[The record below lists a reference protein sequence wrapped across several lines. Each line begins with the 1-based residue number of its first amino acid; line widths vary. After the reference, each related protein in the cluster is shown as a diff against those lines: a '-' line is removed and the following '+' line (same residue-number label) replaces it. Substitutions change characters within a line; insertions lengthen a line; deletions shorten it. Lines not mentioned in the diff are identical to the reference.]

1 MTSTKDRLIHLV
13 DDDDAIRQSAS
24 FMLRHAGY
32 RVQTYADGAEF
43 IAADIDEHG
52 AAVLLDYQ
60 MPRLDGLGVM
70 DALAERKSVLPVIML
85 TAHGDIAVAVSA
97 MKKGAVDF
105 LEKPFEKHAILDAL
119 GRAFSRAE
127 TEGEGRL
134 RKEAAE
140 HRLSVL
146 TQREREVLA
155 RLARGD
161 TNKMVAANLGISP
174 RTAEVHRAN
183 LMEKLEASSL
193 SAALRVAFA
202 AELGFDDQ

>member
-1 MTSTKDRLIHLV
+1 MPESKDRLVHLV

-32 RVQTYADGAEF
+32 KVQTYADGAEF
-43 IAADIDEHG
+43 VAAGIDEQG

-60 MPRLDGLGVM
+60 MPNLDGLGVM
-70 DALAERKSVLPVIML
+70 DALAARKSGLPVIML

-105 LEKPFEKHAILDAL
+105 LEKPFEKQAILDAL

-127 TEGEGRL
+127 TEGEGLL
-134 RKEAAE
+134 RREAAE
-140 HRLSVL
+140 RRLSVL
-146 TQREREVLA
+146 TPREREVLA
-155 RLARGD
+155 RLAHGD

-193 SAALRVAFA
+193 SAALRIAFA
-202 AELGFDDQ
+202 AELGFGE

>member
-1 MTSTKDRLIHLV
+1 MPESKDRLVHLV

-32 RVQTYADGAEF
+32 KVQTYADGAEF
-43 IAADIDEHG
+43 VATGIDEKG

-60 MPRLDGLGVM
+60 MPNLDGLGVM
-70 DALAERKSVLPVIML
+70 DALAARKSCVPVIML

-105 LEKPFEKHAILDAL
+105 LEKPFEKQAILDAL

-134 RKEAAE
+134 RKDAAE
-140 HRLSVL
+140 RRLSVL
-146 TQREREVLA
+146 TQREREVLT
-155 RLARGD
+155 RLAQGD

-193 SAALRVAFA
+193 SAALRIAFA
-202 AELGFDDQ
+202 AELGFGE

>member
-1 MTSTKDRLIHLV
+1 MTDKKDRIVHLV

-24 FMLRHAGY
+24 FMLRHVGY
-32 RVQTYADGAEF
+32 RVQTYADGADF
-43 IAADIDEHG
+43 IGSDAEESG

-60 MPRLDGLGVM
+60 MPELDGLGVI
-70 DALAERKSVLPVIML
+70 DALAERKSDLPVIML
-85 TAHGDIAVAVSA
+85 TAHGDVGVAVSA

-105 LEKPFEKHAILDAL
+105 LEKPFEKQSILDAL
-119 GRAFSRAE
+119 DRAFARAE
-127 TEGEGRL
+127 ADGEGKL

-140 HRLSVL
+140 RRLSVL

-155 RLARGD
+155 RLAKGD

-202 AELGFDDQ
+202 AELGFGED

>member
-1 MTSTKDRLIHLV
+1 MTAIKDRIIHLV

-24 FMLRHAGY
+24 FMLRHVGY
-32 RVQTYADGAEF
+32 RVQTYSDGAEF
-43 IAADIDEHG
+43 IAADIDENA

-70 DALAERKSVLPVIML
+70 EALAARKSGLPVIML

-105 LEKPFEKHAILDAL
+105 LEKPFEKQAILDAL
-119 GRAFSRAE
+119 NRAFSRADS
-127 TEGEGRL
+127 EGEERL
-134 RKEAAE
+134 RREAAE
-140 HRLSVL
+140 RRLSVL

-193 SAALRVAFA
+193 SAALRIAFA
-202 AELGFDDQ
+202 AELGFGD